1 MYKVRD
7 DVNLA
12 SMKKIGVIT
21 VNERNLYGDVQR
33 YIARKDITPT
43 DFFYDKIKKS
53 TYHAGENP
61 ILSYKDDLNLVL
73 AKKDSDAIF
82 LYSENQVLSPTQFI
96 NLFVNL
102 YDSAKNASSEL
113 ERSIY
118 ANFGLEDLNINFID
132 LILANGANPQ
142 FMEEYDNNFKR
153 VNNSENIYGSELNGV
168 KTMYNSQDEA
178 TIYTYSSQYG
188 MNLIKFLDTMI
199 NLNPDI
205 RLLMSNT
212 AITPYRSTLVNTL
225 LSTIRKNYDRYRNY
239 SEMEIAH
246 DIEDIIKSGKPPEDK
261 EQEKF
266 FEEFGKERKITDYRI
281 RESNNSYKVFPA
293 LKYVLKLREEEEKK
307 EEDLDIKYVLEWY
320 EGDPDNG
327 QRAIN
332 HALGVMSNTI
342 ITEKEP
348 ALVACRNMQD
358 VKDYMKDIKNKAQN
372 LSRKSKKIE
381 SKNKEYK

>member
-1 MYKVRD
+1 MYRIRD

-21 VNERNLYGDVQR
+21 VNERDLYGDVQR

-61 ILSYKDDLNLVL
+61 ILNYKDDSNLIF
-73 AKKDSDAIF
+73 AKEDSDAIF

-102 YDSAKNASSEL
+102 YDSARNASSEL
-113 ERSIY
+113 ERNIY
-118 ANFGLEDLNINFID
+118 ADFGLKNLNINFID
-132 LILANGANPQ
+132 VILANGATPQ
-142 FMEEYDNNFKR
+142 FMEEYDDNFKR
-153 VNNSENIYGSELNGV
+153 VNNSENIYGRELDGV

-199 NLNPDI
+199 KLNPDI

-212 AITPYRSTLVNTL
+212 AISPYRSTLVDTL
-225 LSTIRKNYDRYRNY
+225 LRTIRNNYDGYKNY
-239 SEMEIAH
+239 SEMEIAQ
-246 DIEDIIKSGKPPEDK
+246 DIEDIIKCGKTPEDK

-266 FEEFGKERKITDYRI
+266 FEEFRKERKITDYRV

-293 LKYVLKLREEEEKK
+293 LKYVLKLKK
-307 EEDLDIKYVLEWY
+307 QEGKQEDPDIKYVLKWY

-327 QRAIN
+327 PRAIN
-332 HALGVMSNTI
+332 HALEVMSNTI
-342 ITEKEP
+342 ITESEP
-348 ALVACRNMQD
+348 ALVACRNMSE
-358 VKDYMKDIKNKAQN
+358 VKDYMENIKNKALS
-372 LSRKSKKIE
+372 LSRKFKKIE
-381 SKNKEYK
+381 SKNKEDK

>member
-1 MYKVRD
+1 MYKDRD

-178 TIYTYSSQYG
+178 TIYIFFAVWNESDKIFRYHD
-188 MNLIKFLDTMI
+188 KFE
-199 NLNPDI
+199 
-205 RLLMSNT
+205 S
-212 AITPYRSTLVNTL
+212 
-225 LSTIRKNYDRYRNY
+225 RY
-239 SEMEIAH
+239 
-246 DIEDIIKSGKPPEDK
+246 
-261 EQEKF
+261 
-266 FEEFGKERKITDYRI
+266 
-281 RESNNSYKVFPA
+281 
-293 LKYVLKLREEEEKK
+293 
-307 EEDLDIKYVLEWY
+307 
-320 EGDPDNG
+320 
-327 QRAIN
+327 
-332 HALGVMSNTI
+332 
-342 ITEKEP
+342 
-348 ALVACRNMQD
+348 
-358 VKDYMKDIKNKAQN
+358 
-372 LSRKSKKIE
+372 
-381 SKNKEYK
+381 